1 MGGSRHGINATGS
14 HVYSSAERAKDKRES
29 GYGKE
34 KIRLG
39 RDAVKGFDC
48 CSLTLQ
54 PTQTP
59 VITPQGWLFDKEAI
73 ITFILEKKKEYEK
86 KMKKYEKQLEAE
98 KAEFRATASR
108 EEEAARQRFEAT
120 EKNIVTK
127 RVDAFRREEAYS
139 SVSNTAAGT
148 QYQYGGNTGGEKK
161 RHLPAFWMPSMGP
174 QAKKTKLTKPDKTVY
189 CPMSRQPLR
198 AKDLIDVNWSLVRD
212 PDVTAPVISREERYQ
227 CAVTGDTLYNITHAA
242 VLRPTGDV
250 VTMECVDKIIRK
262 DMRHPLTGQSL
273 KEKEIIPIQRGATGF
288 SAANDNLIAE
298 KDGAAM
304 SIG

>member
-1 MGGSRHGINATGS
+1 MTRHGLNATNS
-14 HVYSSAERAKDKRES
+14 HVYSHAERAKDKKQS

-39 RDAVKGFDC
+39 KDAVKGFDC

-54 PTQTP
+54 PTKNP

-73 ITFILEKKKEYEK
+73 LSFILEKKKTYEK
-86 KMKKYEKQLEAE
+86 KLKKYEQQLEAE
-98 KAEFRATASR
+98 KKEFRDSADK
-108 EEEAARQRFEAT
+108 EQDDARRKFEAT
-120 EKNIVTK
+120 EKNIVTV
-127 RVDAFRREEAYS
+127 RVEAFRQEAGHE
-139 SVSNTAAGT
+139 SVSNTAT
-148 QYQYGGNTGGEKK
+148 QDRK

-198 AKDLIDVNWSLVRD
+198 MKDLTDVKWTLVRD
-212 PDVTAPVISREERYQ
+212 PDVTSSIISRAERYQ
-227 CAVTGDTLYNITHAA
+227 CAVTGDTLYDCTPSA

-250 VTMECVDKIIRK
+250 VTVECVEKIIRK

-273 KEKEIIPIQRGATGF
+273 KEKEIITIQRGATGF
-288 SAANDNLIAE
+288 SAANENLMAE
-298 KDGAAM
+298 KESAAM